1 MQPNEVAGL
10 RYLTKSMSQSFLTA
24 AHFDKM
30 QNNLSSS
37 LVHHLNMN
45 SFNSMG
51 PAFGPQ
57 ANGSQLPPFNMNE
70 FAAQSMSSN
79 SASDDGE
86 EQQVMGVVDERK
98 QRRMISNRESARRS
112 RMRKQRHL
120 DELWSQVVRLR
131 TENRHLIDRL
141 NDLSECHERVAL
153 ENVKLKQEAEEL
165 RLAMMGMQLESTHYA
180 ILRDFEVLP
189 SDTDHLREESSHQS
203 AVTTT
208 INHGDGLL

>member
-1 MQPNEVAGL
+1 MQPSEVSGL
-10 RYLTKSMSQSFLTA
+10 GYLTQSMSQSFLTA
-24 AHFDKM
+24 AHLDKM
-30 QNNLSSS
+30 QNNLSSTF
-37 LVHHLNMN
+37 VHHLNN
-45 SFNSMG
+45 SFNNMG

-57 ANGSQLPPFNMNE
+57 ANGFQLPPFNTNE
-70 FAAQSMSSN
+70 LAAQSMSSN
-79 SASDDGE
+79 SASDDAE
-86 EQQVMGVVDERK
+86 DQQGMGVVDERK

-131 TENRHLIDRL
+131 TENRQLIDRL

-165 RLAMMGMQLESTHYA
+165 RLAMKDMQLETTHYA
-180 ILRDFEVLP
+180 ILRDFEELP

-203 AVTTT
+203 VVTTT
-208 INHGDGLL
+208 IDLGDGLL